1 MKMQFNLGDLN
12 LIKDENG
19 NEVIV
24 PVEDR
29 GYEEV
34 IPFDVVVRG
43 KIVGSTNL
51 TGKPNIGQ
59 YITDQCLNT
68 DYAYKIDKVEK
79 IKIHVSPSHKSRA
92 VQEYWK
98 IN

>member
-1 MKMQFNLGDLN
+1 M
-12 LIKDENG
+12 IKDENG
-19 NEVIV
+19 NDVIV

-34 IPFDVVVRG
+34 VPFDVVVRG

-51 TGKPNIGQ
+51 TGKPVIGQ
-59 YITDQCLNT
+59 FITDSCLNT

-79 IKIHVSPSHKSRA
+79 IRIHVSPSHKSRA
-92 VQEYWK
+92 IQEYWK